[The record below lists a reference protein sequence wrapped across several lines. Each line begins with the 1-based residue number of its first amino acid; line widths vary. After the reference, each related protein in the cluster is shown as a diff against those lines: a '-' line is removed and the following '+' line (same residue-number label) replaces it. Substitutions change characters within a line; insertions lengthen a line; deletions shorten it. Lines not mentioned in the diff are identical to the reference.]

1 MTQQTRV
8 NIKAKVN
15 SASIRRERRNGR
27 DVIIVPSAT
36 LPDNVVMNGVRY
48 PAEEIARSYASL
60 NRTPAP
66 LGHPTV
72 EGAFVSAKDPEGLAR
87 GWVGAW
93 NENVRRENGRVYL
106 DKVIDVEQ
114 ASQLNGGK
122 AVLAAI
128 DKGEPIHTSTGLYAV
143 FEPVTNAT
151 DGAQYTARDI
161 VFDHDAI
168 LIGEEGAATPAQ
180 GVGMMVNK
188 AVAPDGAQVSVVNS
202 SMTDDADRQIDWAVM
217 DLARAV
223 ERRKQAGAMERFK
236 TAIMEALGLAE
247 REPQTEEKE
256 KAMAVSEEQ
265 FKALSDEVKAL
276 SDGMKTVVANAIADA
291 VKPLIDAQAALAA
304 NAKAAEDAELA
315 DLRAK
320 IVKANL
326 LDEAAAGE
334 LTINAARAL
343 AKAATPGKA
352 AALNGAFVPAS
363 AAADVFTLPKET

>member
-1 MTQQTRV
+1 MTQTRV

-114 ASQLNGGK
+114 ASQLTGGK

-128 DKGEPIHTSTGLYAV
+128 DKGEPIHTSTGLYAI

-202 SMTDDADRQIDWAVM
+202 SMTEDADRQIDWAVM

-247 REPQTEEKE
+247 RNPEAEQQKDANMADEKQLE
-256 KAMAVSEEQ
+256 
-265 FKALSDEVKAL
+265 ALSATVNTL
-276 SDGMKTVVANAIADA
+276 SESVAAIAA
-291 VKPLIDAQAALAA
+291 NLKTLTDAQAALAA

-315 DLRAK
+315 DLRAR

-326 LDEAAAGE
+326 LDETAAGE

>member
-8 NIKAKVN
+8 NIKAKAN
-15 SASIRRERRNGR
+15 SASIRRERRDGR

-48 PAEEIARSYASL
+48 PAEEIARSYAGL

-72 EGAFVSAKDPEGLAR
+72 EGAYVSAKDPEGLAR

-93 NENVRRENGRVYL
+93 SENVRRENGRVYL

-128 DKGEPIHTSTGLYAV
+128 DKGEPIHTSTGLYAI

-168 LIGEEGAATPAQ
+168 LIGQEGAATPAQ

-334 LTINAARAL
+334 LTVNAARAL